1 MHPRYIEASL
11 RKVVR
16 ALEVAS
22 INDRKR
28 KVKAVRHL
36 SERLLHSRLKMLK
49 ARVSF
54 IDQEDRVNQLK
65 NKKKDLIEQG
75 VDGILKEFNVF
86 DNTYE

>member
-28 KVKAVRHL
+28 KVKTVRHL

-49 ARVSF
+49 ARIS
-54 IDQEDRVNQLK
+54 L
-65 NKKKDLIEQG
+65 
-75 VDGILKEFNVF
+75 LKEFNVF

>member
-11 RKVVR
+11 RKAVR

-49 ARVSF
+49 ARIS
-54 IDQEDRVNQLK
+54 L
-65 NKKKDLIEQG
+65 
-75 VDGILKEFNVF
+75 LKEFNVF